1 MSLPAKLKLK
11 EAKYLEFQ
19 EVNDARLLVI
29 WCISVKRH
37 IRGVPGYRNIFSVND
52 TTVDDAHHNEAVSF
66 MASLLLD
73 NQAKG
78 IGLKAADRAN
88 ETAGGRA
95 ALKALQELRAS
106 YLPDERTLLAQLKA
120 SLNHGQSTHEN
131 LLDFMTRLE
140 DLQIAIKDCG
150 ATVSDDD
157 MLVSLLNGMRTE
169 EATIRAVVKGD
180 PTVTT
185 FELAKAKIRTVQD
198 HSISMEQ
205 PGAAFAAFAPTGATS
220 YAALQARVTE
230 LEAEK
235 KKAEAATRKSEVDEL
250 KAMVA
255 AMQSQHNAGGGGS
268 ALRFNSQNRRCYNC
282 NAIGHLARNCPK
294 PDKRKTAGE
303 GRPRLAPGS
312 EEPPAKEFGALS
324 FHTALLANATPELP
338 PMPTD
343 AWSVMP
349 TSRRTMIRAAP
360 PPPLSSHNPFGS
372 LTFSDDTAGPDDEP
386 TLLEEREMRDA
397 IAVVS
402 VEEQAIAAAVAAVA
416 EEEAAE
422 RAAIADVAAFI
433 AADPAAMTVART
445 SKATILPNDVAMRRA
460 IITND
465 PTPWPADWLHS
476 AAHRLG
482 KAPVP
487 MPTVTH
493 VVPASR
499 FNASTSSGMSS
510 DCSRLS
516 DHDLGYDSADDDEAM
531 LVDFQR
537 HWAPAALAARGFAPA
552 DDLTL
557 SPVSDDTGCENNSV
571 PGLISDNSISDND
584 FSQHAST
591 ASLCGIP
598 TTQSHTTDSVFPD
611 SDNMPHLAPDS
622 IDDDKAVSIGRRSSS
637 LGARSNPSTR
647 ALKLHRRA
655 IHATARTFTAWPNA
669 SLPGTS
675 PTAPAV
681 MRNIYLDDAVDSFR
695 LVPRDAVSIQNPST
709 QHVAAPEGV
718 SSSNARLSMTK
729 SARRHRNRRS
739 ARRLR
744 KRDPFAIGGTKHFA
758 ATTPVVI
765 PSPPPNAIDQLE
777 TALAAAEQH
786 CFLGEAAPLPSIRH
800 VRADP
805 AALMPHHPLHV
816 VILCAGATFG
826 VIDGL
831 CAAGHCIATIT
842 LVENDA
848 AVRAAGILELN
859 RVRAKWTALIS
870 YDAIANAYDRLP
882 THDVQLLTT
891 DMFAAL
897 PRVDLLV
904 ATPPCQPFSSAGRN
918 QGLHD
923 QRAKPFYAVCRLVK
937 QLNRAQSGI
946 TYVIEN
952 VAGAGRFPAI
962 CAALGDPVLARAD
975 ELGSSSRRDTLLWTN
990 ARDPDA
996 LQAHYHRSLRRP
1008 TTVGDLIAKGGFAP
1022 EWQAPAHLR
1031 HSKFGKFVS
1040 RKGSFAHRMHGSTPG
1055 SSMLLHNGVYEEA
1068 PTDIKCISMGFDA
1081 NAVDFPEVSADM
1093 RRRIIGA
1100 CVDSN
1105 VARWLM
1111 AAISSASKD
1120 ESALPSIH
1128 TFPHKWIFDSGATS
1142 HMVAQYED
1150 YSDYQTIPR
1159 RWISGLGAY
1168 AVAPYSQFQNGL
1180 MERTWRTLSQWARC
1194 MDYASLQDTYWEF
1207 AMSVAAYIY
1216 NRTFRR
1222 GVHGIPLHLVTGAIP
1237 DLRHL
1242 RVFGCDAYAH
1252 VPRSTRHKA
1261 APSARQ
1267 AVVQEDFIRN
1277 IDPCEWVL
1285 LAGEAPGD
1293 PLTYTEAM
1301 NSSLAAWWL
1310 EAMHQEYNSLD
1321 SRRTWELVVLP
1332 GGRKAVKSKWLY
1344 KTKHNSDGTTARYKA
1359 RVVAKG
1365 FSQVE
1370 GIDYTDTFAPTVKFT
1385 TLRVIFSIAAHHR
1398 LHIEQT
1404 DVDCAFLYADL
1415 SEEIYMEQP
1424 RGFEQYGPNGE
1435 KLVCRLRKAVYGLK
1449 QAPHNWQKLLNDYMT
1464 SQHCRQLRTDPGAYV
1479 FRSSDGGILGI
1490 IAIYVDD
1497 IIIVS
1502 NSRPWIAH
1510 FKQALG
1516 QRFDIKELGTCS
1528 WLLGMK
1534 VEHDLTAGVIKIHQS
1549 KYIHDM
1555 LERF

>member
-11 EAKYLEFQ
+11 EAKYLECQ

-29 WCISVKRH
+29 RCISVKRH
-37 IRGVPGYRNIFSVND
+37 IRGVPGYRNIFSAND

-78 IGLKAADRAN
+78 IVLKAADRAN

-95 ALKALQELRAS
+95 ALKALEELRAS

-235 KKAEAATRKSEVDEL
+235 KKAEAATRKSE
-250 KAMVA
+250 
-255 AMQSQHNAGGGGS
+255 
-268 ALRFNSQNRRCYNC
+268 NRRCFNC
-282 NAIGHLARNCPK
+282 NAIGHLARTCPK

-324 FHTALLANATPELP
+324 FHMALLASATPELP
-338 PMPTD
+338 RMPTD

-349 TSRRTMIRAAP
+349 TSRRAMIRAAP
-360 PPPLSSHNPFGS
+360 SPPLGSHNPFGS
-372 LTFSDDTAGPDDEP
+372 LTFSDDTTGPDDEP

-397 IAVVS
+397 IAAAS
-402 VEEQAIAAAVAAVA
+402 AEEQAIAAAVAAVA

-433 AADPAAMTVART
+433 AADPVAMTVART
-445 SKATILPNDVAMRRA
+445 SKATILSNDVAMRRA
-460 IITND
+460 IITNH
-465 PTPWPADWLHS
+465 PTPWPAVWLHS
-476 AAHRLG
+476 AAHRSG

-537 HWAPAALAARGFAPA
+537 HWAPAALAARGSAP

-571 PGLISDNSISDND
+571 PGLISDDSSSDSD
-584 FSQHAST
+584 FYQHASP
-591 ASLCGIP
+591 ASLCGVP
-598 TTQSHTTDSVFPD
+598 TTQPHTTDSIFPD

-622 IDDDKAVSIGRRSSS
+622 TDDDKAGSISRRSSS
-637 LGARSNPSTR
+637 RVAHSNPGTR
-647 ALKLHRRA
+647 AVKLHRRA
-655 IHATARTFTAWPNA
+655 IRAAARTFTAWPNA
-669 SLPGTS
+669 SLPAIS
-675 PTAPAV
+675 PTAHAV
-681 MRNIYLDDAVDSFR
+681 MRNTHLDSAVDSFR

-709 QHVAAPEGV
+709 QHVAAHEGV

-744 KRDPFAIGGTKHFA
+744 KRDPFAIDGTKHLA
-758 ATTPVVI
+758 VTTPVVI
-765 PSPPPNAIDQLE
+765 TSSPPNAIDQLD

-805 AALMPHHPLHV
+805 AALVPHHALHV

-831 CAAGHCIATIT
+831 CAAGHRIATIT

-870 YDAIANAYDRLP
+870 ADAIADAYDRLL

-923 QRAKPFYAVCRLVK
+923 ERAKPFYGVCRLVK
-937 QLNRAQSGI
+937 QLNRAQSSI

-962 CAALGDPVLARAD
+962 RAALGDPVLARAH

-990 ARDPDA
+990 ARNPEE
-996 LQAHYHRSLRRP
+996 LQAQYHRLLCRP
-1008 TTVGDLIAKGGFAP
+1008 NSVGDLIAKGGFAP

-1068 PTDIKCISMGFDA
+1068 PTDIKYVSMGFDA
-1081 NAVDFPEVSADM
+1081 NAVDFPE
-1093 RRRIIGA
+1093 
-1100 CVDSN
+1100 
-1105 VARWLM
+1105 
-1111 AAISSASKD
+1111 D

-1142 HMVAQYED
+1142 HMVARYED

-1194 MDYASLQDTYWEF
+1194 MLDYASLQDTYWEF
-1207 AMSVAAYIY
+1207 AMSVAAYIH

-1252 VPRSTRHKA
+1252 VPRSARHKA

-1267 AVVQEDFIRN
+1267 AR
-1277 IDPCEWVL
+1277 
-1285 LAGEAPGD
+1285 
-1293 PLTYTEAM
+1293 
-1301 NSSLAAWWL
+1301 
-1310 EAMHQEYNSLD
+1310 
-1321 SRRTWELVVLP
+1321 
-1332 GGRKAVKSKWLY
+1332 
-1344 KTKHNSDGTTARYKA
+1344 TKHLDIRLHFVRDAQRSKKIKVYYVPTADMLA
-1359 RVVAKG
+1359 
-1365 FSQVE
+1365 
-1370 GIDYTDTFAPTVKFT
+1370 DTFTKPLASRQQFEALNSRIMNYNIAPAT
-1385 TLRVIFSIAAHHR
+1385 
-1398 LHIEQT
+1398 
-1404 DVDCAFLYADL
+1404 
-1415 SEEIYMEQP
+1415 SEE
-1424 RGFEQYGPNGE
+1424 G
-1435 KLVCRLRKAVYGLK
+1435 C
-1449 QAPHNWQKLLNDYMT
+1449 
-1464 SQHCRQLRTDPGAYV
+1464 
-1479 FRSSDGGILGI
+1479 
-1490 IAIYVDD
+1490 
-1497 IIIVS
+1497 
-1502 NSRPWIAH
+1502 
-1510 FKQALG
+1510 
-1516 QRFDIKELGTCS
+1516 
-1528 WLLGMK
+1528 
-1534 VEHDLTAGVIKIHQS
+1534 
-1549 KYIHDM
+1549 
-1555 LERF
+1555 